1 MIGATAIVVSLRQ
14 ARGMAVSGYV
24 PGLDAMDM
32 TVVTPVHV
40 SVIKSMQVRIAGII
54 AVLVIAKAAHKKG
67 DYDKTPAKHSGGQ
80 VNL

>member
-1 MIGATAIVVSLRQ
+1 
-14 ARGMAVSGYV
+14 MAVSCYV
-24 PGLDAMDM
+24 TGLDAMDM

-67 DYDKTPAKHSGGQ
+67 DY
-80 VNL
+80 